1 MAGLKG
7 NNAWWMF
14 QRQTEKGTVAT
25 VKAPSSVKTET
36 VGAFKQPFSG
46 GNIEPNR
53 VFGKLAETDAS
64 RNVGVSYAKVGG
76 VKGNPEGYVRDD
88 WIGSALQGVLG
99 LDAVV
104 AAEPNYTHTIT
115 PQLSIPYFT
124 FWKMQSEVLYERYK
138 DCIFSSLQIK
148 TTPGEPLV
156 ATSTILGLES
166 KRLTSDPSTSPA
178 ISLDKATVYNFNN
191 ATTTLGGAETKLI
204 SSFDLTLN
212 NAATAQQTDSFTPLD
227 AIAGIFT
234 VDLTFDLVL
243 ENIEQY
249 EKFNYESSGGFVNES
264 NKLYETSFK
273 VKFELGANN
282 LIEFTIPKLA
292 YETFV
297 VSPNVTGA
305 PIVVSVK
312 GIAQRVGA
320 GENIIEAKVKNQI
333 SAY

>member
-14 QRQTEKGTVAT
+14 QRQTEKGTIAT
-25 VKAPSSVKTET
+25 VKKPSSVKTET

-64 RNVGVSYAKVGG
+64 RNIGVSYAKVGG

-99 LDAVV
+99 LDAVI

-115 PQLSIPYFT
+115 PTLSIPYFT
-124 FWKMQSEVLYERYK
+124 FWKMQSETLYEQYK

-156 ATSTILGLES
+156 GTATVLGLQA
-166 KRLTSDPSTSPA
+166 KRLTTDPSAAAS
-178 ISLDKATVYNFNN
+178 IELDKKTVYNFNN
-191 ATTTLGGAETKLI
+191 ATTTLGGSETKLI

-212 NAATAQQTDSFTPLD
+212 NAATSQQTDSFTPLD
-227 AIAGIFT
+227 TIAGIFS
-234 VDLTFDLVL
+234 VDLTFDFIL
-243 ENIEQY
+243 ENITQY
-249 EKFNYESSGGFVNES
+249 EKFNYESAEFVNES
-264 NKLYETSFK
+264 NKLYETAFK

-282 LIEFTIPKLA
+282 SIEFTIPKLA

-320 GENIIEAKVKNQI
+320 GENIVEAVVKNQI